1 MNSIHEER
9 MQKFRA
15 AGIYLVTSAVMSAGR
30 TTPDIIR
37 AALSGGIRLIQLR
50 EKDVSPVELTK
61 LAREAR
67 KLTADAGALLIINDS
82 VDIAM
87 TVGADGVHLGQ
98 DDFAVKEARR
108 LAPDLI
114 IGASTHSVEEAIKAQ
129 NDGASYINI
138 GPLFPTN
145 TKKWDAEFL
154 GVDGLKRIAAVTKI
168 PFTVMGGIKKKHIPE
183 LRSAGARTIAVVTEI
198 TAAANPEQAARDL
211 LALLN

>member
-1 MNSIHEER
+1 MNYIHEER

-15 AGIYLVTSAVMSAGR
+15 AGIYLVTSAAMSAGR
-30 TTPDIIR
+30 TTMEIIR
-37 AALSGGIRLIQLR
+37 AALAGGIRLFQLR
-50 EKDVSPVELTK
+50 EKDVPPVELTR

-98 DDFAVKEARR
+98 DDFPVRDARR
-108 LAPDLI
+108 LSPDLI

-154 GVDGLKRIAAVTKI
+154 GIDGLKRIAAVTRI

-183 LRSAGARTIAVVTEI
+183 LKSAGAHTIAVVTEI
-198 TAAANPEQAARDL
+198 TAAEKPEQAARDL
-211 LALLN
+211 FALC

>member
-1 MNSIHEER
+1 
-9 MQKFRA
+9 MQKFRV

-37 AALSGGIRLIQLR
+37 AALAGGIKLIQLR

-154 GVDGLKRIAAVTKI
+154 GIDGLKRIAAVARI
-168 PFTVMGGIKKKHIPE
+168 PFTVMGGIKKKHIQE

-198 TAAANPEQAARDL
+198 TAAENPEQAARDL
-211 LALLN
+211 IALLNRNF